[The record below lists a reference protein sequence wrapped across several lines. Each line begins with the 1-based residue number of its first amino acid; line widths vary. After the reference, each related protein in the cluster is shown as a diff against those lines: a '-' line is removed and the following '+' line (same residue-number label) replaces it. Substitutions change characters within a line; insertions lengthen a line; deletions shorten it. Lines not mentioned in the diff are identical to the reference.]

1 MSLLI
6 SFVRP
11 IMKNTHG
18 CVLYISTIHFH
29 TIMISEKIDRIKK
42 SIAKHDGVL
51 VAFSGGVDSVTLAAL
66 AVDVLGEHTIA
77 VTLDG
82 CMLSRRELR
91 DAIRTARVIGIRHQ
105 VVTIDVLADPH
116 IAGNDP
122 DRCYFCKKIV
132 CERLLGMLGDT
143 GYDVVLEGTNASDVT
158 GCRPG
163 WRAITEAGNRI
174 CSPYVE
180 SGVTK
185 AEVRAIA
192 RSLGLEVAGKPS
204 NACLMTRLPVGETVT
219 KKRLARV
226 EVAEDL
232 LVSLGVSQVRVRDH
246 GRIARIE
253 VCPVDLRLVTDNRE
267 HITSRIKE
275 LGFDHVTLDIEGF
288 RSGSMDDPQ

>member
-1 MSLLI
+1 
-6 SFVRP
+6 
-11 IMKNTHG
+11 
-18 CVLYISTIHFH
+18 
-29 TIMISEKIDRIKK
+29 MISEKIEHIKE
-42 SIAKHDGVL
+42 SIAKNDGVL
-51 VAFSGGVDSVTLAAL
+51 VAFSGGVDSATLAAL
-66 AVDVLGEHTIA
+66 TVDVLGEHAVA

-82 CMLSRRELR
+82 CMMSRRELR
-91 DAIRTARVIGIRHQ
+91 GAIRTARMIGIRHQ
-105 VVTIDVLADPH
+105 VVTIDILADPH
-116 IAGNDP
+116 IAENDP
-122 DRCYFCKKIV
+122 ERCYFCKRML
-132 CERLLGMLGDT
+132 CERLLGMLGEL
-143 GYDVVLEGTNASDVT
+143 GSNMILEGTNASEVM
-158 GCRPG
+158 GNRPG
-163 WRAITEAGNRI
+163 WRAITEAGDRM

-226 EVAEDL
+226 EIAEDM

-253 VCPVDLRLVTDNRE
+253 VYPADLRIVTDNRE
-267 HITSRIKE
+267 QIAFHLKE

-288 RSGSMDDPQ
+288 RSGSMDDPL